1 MIKLLKKE
9 ISLTY
14 LPVVWFFPFLG
25 ALLLIP
31 HYPYCVGVSYAILS
45 IFISFSNAA
54 ENRDGEYTLALPI
67 KRVDIVKGKMASG
80 VFLQLLQII
89 IALIA
94 GCIASFVLWGENT
107 VGLDANFTFYG
118 FVFLGY
124 AIFNII
130 FFPMYFGR
138 GCRVGWAVVIGV
150 IAYLIFVALEEIIVG
165 VVPAV
170 HKVLDGFS
178 SEYIGARIA
187 VLCFGI
193 VAYIGSIFGSYYLS
207 VKKFER
213 VSM

>member
-14 LPVVWFFPFLG
+14 LPIVWFFPLLS
-25 ALLLIP
+25 ALLIIP

-45 IFISFSNAA
+45 IFISFSYAS
-54 ENRDGEYTLALPI
+54 ENRDSEYTMALPI
-67 KRVDIVKGKMASG
+67 KRVDVVKGKIASG
-80 VFLQLLQII
+80 VFLQLLQI
-89 IALIA
+89 ATA
-94 GCIASFVLWGENT
+94 VVFGCIASFALWGENV

-118 FVFLGY
+118 FIFLGY

-138 GCRVGWAVVIGV
+138 GCRVGSPVIV
-150 IAYLIFVALEEIIVG
+150 AALAYLLFVGLEEVIVG

-170 HKVLDGFS
+170 HNALDGFS
-178 SEYIGARIA
+178 SEYVGVRVA

-193 VAYIGSIFGSYYLS
+193 VSYIGSILGSYYIS